1 MKEQVK
7 KSDYNRVLLSET
19 APFDVPVIFSNNWFY
34 QHMSENESN
43 TSSEVKKTIVN
54 HLFLCTDP
62 EKDFVPIKYSI
73 LKSSGGVRHLGLL
86 HPASQTQ
93 AIELYRM
100 FSDRVIHAC
109 SKSSYSIRKPIA
121 ISSCYYLKRNKN
133 NSSNIIQ
140 PSTFLTYGSYNKLNK
155 FFDSKEFLLLER
167 KFNLFWSIDISKF
180 FDSIYTHSISWA
192 LKSKDFA
199 KESRDKSDF
208 SSFFDR
214 LMQRSNYNETNGIVI
229 GNEVSRIFA
238 ETIMQTIDSELEK
251 ELENNYNLVYGK
263 DYSIRRY
270 VDDFFIF
277 GKKSSDLELIL
288 SRLVAKLRLYKLHLN
303 DAKSIKR
310 TRPFITNI
318 TRAKIDTQDS
328 ISWLFNLIF
337 GSQDNDDL
345 KLVKKPNVVKRKFID
360 KIMAASYQDHQA
372 YSVMCN
378 YSIAALEN
386 KVDKCTKDHLFI
398 SSDFYSQKNA
408 LITLLDIAFHLF
420 NISPNSSNSL
430 KISNICYLIYKFFK
444 ENHPEDLD
452 LLALEV
458 SHQIEC
464 FFASSSFNSMTS
476 NVNSF
481 VPIEFSNILCI
492 SKVMGNHYL
501 LPNATFA
508 NIFNI
513 KGLKATSDEY
523 LSNEDCLDYFHIMTA
538 LYYAGGVDEYSKFV
552 ESLSKEIGKRLTNL
566 SRIKYDARICYLL
579 LDSMSCPYIEEKR
592 KRVWA
597 KKFEKEVF
605 HKELKEDKSEEFFQ
619 CLTSNTWFICWDTKT
634 VLENLLENKDLLFG
648 YS

>member
-43 TSSEVKKTIVN
+43 TSSEIKKAIVN
-54 HLFLCTDP
+54 HLFVCTDP

-73 LKSSGGVRHLGLL
+73 LKSNGGVRHLGLL

-337 GSQDNDDL
+337 GQQDNDDL
-345 KLVKKPNVVKRKFID
+345 KLVKKPNAVKRKFID

-378 YSIAALEN
+378 YSIAALEK
-386 KVDKCTKDHLFI
+386 KVDKCTKSHLFI
-398 SSDFYSQKNA
+398 SSNFYSQKNA

-430 KISNICYLIYKFFK
+430 KLSNICYLIYKFFK
-444 ENHPEDLD
+444 DNHPEDLD

-458 SHQIEC
+458 SHQIES

-492 SKVMGNHYL
+492 SKVMGDHYL

-538 LYYAGGVDEYSKFV
+538 LYYAGGVDEYSNFV
-552 ESLSKEIGKRLTNL
+552 DSLSKEIGKRLTNL

-579 LDSMSCPYIEEKR
+579 LDSMSCPYIEEKK

-605 HKELKEDKSEEFFQ
+605 HKELNEDKSEEFFQ

>member
-1 MKEQVK
+1 M
-7 KSDYNRVLLSET
+7 LLSET

-43 TSSEVKKTIVN
+43 TSSEIKKAIVN
-54 HLFLCTDP
+54 HLFVCTDP

-73 LKSSGGVRHLGLL
+73 LKSNGGVRHLGLL

-337 GSQDNDDL
+337 GQQDNDDL
-345 KLVKKPNVVKRKFID
+345 KLVKKPNAVKRKFID

-378 YSIAALEN
+378 YSIAALEK
-386 KVDKCTKDHLFI
+386 KVDKCTKSHLFI
-398 SSDFYSQKNA
+398 SSNFYSQKNA

-430 KISNICYLIYKFFK
+430 KLSNICYLIYKFFK
-444 ENHPEDLD
+444 DNHPEDLD

-458 SHQIEC
+458 SHQIES

-492 SKVMGNHYL
+492 SKVMGDHYL

-538 LYYAGGVDEYSKFV
+538 LYYAGGVDEYSNFV
-552 ESLSKEIGKRLTNL
+552 DSLSKEIGKRLTNL

-579 LDSMSCPYIEEKR
+579 LDSMSCPYIEEKK

-605 HKELKEDKSEEFFQ
+605 HKELNEDKSEEFFQ

>member
-337 GSQDNDDL
+337 GPQDNDDL

-420 NISPNSSNSL
+420 N
-430 KISNICYLIYKFFK
+430 
-444 ENHPEDLD
+444 
-452 LLALEV
+452 
-458 SHQIEC
+458 
-464 FFASSSFNSMTS
+464 
-476 NVNSF
+476 
-481 VPIEFSNILCI
+481 
-492 SKVMGNHYL
+492 
-501 LPNATFA
+501 
-508 NIFNI
+508 
-513 KGLKATSDEY
+513 
-523 LSNEDCLDYFHIMTA
+523 
-538 LYYAGGVDEYSKFV
+538 
-552 ESLSKEIGKRLTNL
+552 
-566 SRIKYDARICYLL
+566 
-579 LDSMSCPYIEEKR
+579 
-592 KRVWA
+592 
-597 KKFEKEVF
+597 
-605 HKELKEDKSEEFFQ
+605 
-619 CLTSNTWFICWDTKT
+619 
-634 VLENLLENKDLLFG
+634 
-648 YS
+648 

>member
-43 TSSEVKKTIVN
+43 TSSEIKKAIVN
-54 HLFLCTDP
+54 HLFVCTDP

-73 LKSSGGVRHLGLL
+73 LKSNGGVRHLGLL

-337 GSQDNDDL
+337 GQQDNDDL
-345 KLVKKPNVVKRKFID
+345 KLVKKPNAVKRKFID

-378 YSIAALEN
+378 YSIAALEK
-386 KVDKCTKDHLFI
+386 KVDKCTKSHLFI
-398 SSDFYSQKNA
+398 SSNFYSQKNA

-430 KISNICYLIYKFFK
+430 KLSNICYLIYKFFK
-444 ENHPEDLD
+444 DNHPEDLD

-458 SHQIEC
+458 SHQIES

-492 SKVMGNHYL
+492 SKVMGDHYL

-538 LYYAGGVDEYSKFV
+538 LYYAGGVDEYSNFV
-552 ESLSKEIGKRLTNL
+552 DSLSKEIGKRLTNL

-579 LDSMSCPYIEEKR
+579 LDSMSCPYIEEKK

-605 HKELKEDKSEEFFQ
+605 HKELNEDKSEEFFSVLLQIHGLYAGIQKQ
-619 CLTSNTWFICWDTKT
+619 CLKT
-634 VLENLLENKDLLFG
+634 
-648 YS
+648 Y